1 MVKII
6 ADTTSSIPPIEA
18 SRLGLAYLPQ
28 IIIFGDDSYRDDCEI
43 DTHVFLQKLRA
54 SKMMPKT
61 AAPPPA
67 LYNPIFK
74 QAYEMGESMIVI
86 CPSAELSGTFRSAT
100 VAAQDFPEADIRI
113 IDTKTIGSGLG
124 TLVSQAVQ
132 WAQAGLDAESIEAKV
147 KEMAAREQVYFLV
160 DTLEYLHKGGRI
172 GGAQALLGSILQVK
186 PILMLK
192 NGRAEA
198 AESQRTKKRALKRLH
213 EIIQSQYPV
222 DGHGYLTVM
231 QGDAREDA
239 DLLALEL
246 KAQFGCEDIRVYE
259 VPPAIIVHAGPGV
272 LAVSFFRDHA
282 DEMA

>member
-6 ADTTSSIPPIEA
+6 ADTTSSIPPFEA
-18 SRLGLAYLPQ
+18 ARLGLAYLPQ
-28 IIIFGDDSYRDDCEI
+28 IIIFGDESYRDDCEI
-43 DTHVFLQKLRA
+43 DTPVFLQKLRS
-54 SKMMPKT
+54 SKIMPKT

-67 LYNPIFK
+67 LYNPIYE
-74 QAYEMGESMIVI
+74 QAIEAGETAIVI

-100 VAAQDFPEADIRI
+100 VAAQDFPGADIRV

-124 TLVSQAVQ
+124 TLVNQAVQ
-132 WAQAGLDAESIEAKV
+132 WVQAGQDADTIEAKV
-147 KEMAAREQVYFLV
+147 KEMAAREKVYFLV

-172 GGAQALLGSILQVK
+172 GGAQALLGSLLQVK

-198 AESQRTKKRALKRLH
+198 AESQRTKKRAMARLH
-213 EIIQSQYPV
+213 ELIKSQYPV
-222 DGHGYLTVM
+222 SGNGYITVM
-231 QGDAREDA
+231 QGDALADA
-239 DLLALEL
+239 EMLALDL
-246 KAQFGCEDIRVYE
+246 KGRFECEDVHVYE

-282 DEMA
+282 DETA